1 VSKLDDLSLSS
12 WFLPELVEAA
22 VRSGQTDVAVDA
34 LDRLTERTRAAG
46 HRLRTG
52 PRGPMSCPLRRG
64 SRRRSGGLGG
74 TYREAIEVLGE
85 TSMQMFL
92 ARAQLLNGEWLRR
105 ENRRVDAREQLR
117 AAHEFLERIGAQG
130 FAARAGREL
139 AATGLKVR
147 KRVDETRGDQSGGGS
162 RSI

>member
-1 VSKLDDLSLSS
+1 MSC
-12 WFLPELVEAA
+12 LVAEGAAAEAA
-22 VRSGQTDVAVDA
+22 
-34 LDRLTERTRAAG
+34 
-46 HRLRTG
+46 
-52 PRGPMSCPLRRG
+52 
-64 SRRRSGGLGG
+64 
-74 TYREAIEVLGE
+74 YREAIEVLGE

-92 ARAQLLNGEWLRR
+92 ARAQLLYGEWLRR
-105 ENRRVDAREQLR
+105 ENRRVEAREQLR